1 MALRPPDVNDQ
12 VFPFDPAVVAHAL
25 TEGFKIWRSSDLDRI
40 QITDSSHP
48 LLPAHQIRAPAE
60 QRHANRGGTNYG
72 CLAQQRAATHR
83 REGLA
88 CVRMKTLW
96 TPPPRCAFGNM
107 NVQQSA
113 AIHHRPAPIRQ
124 HDIRVTRIQGASDA
138 KNCVFLDP
146 GTLGPEEVPTRH
158 QMQRSAYA
166 PIQAQVMPVS
176 MYFYGLS
183 TVGRQ
188 LLTRGARKA
197 PSSARGRES
206 ETD

>member
-1 MALRPPDVNDQ
+1 MCAYEDTLDS
-12 VFPFDPAVVAHAL
+12 PAAV
-25 TEGFKIWRSSDLDRI
+25 
-40 QITDSSHP
+40 
-48 LLPAHQIRAPAE
+48 
-60 QRHANRGGTNYG
+60 
-72 CLAQQRAATHR
+72 C
-83 REGLA
+83 
-88 CVRMKTLW
+88 
-96 TPPPRCAFGNM
+96 
-107 NVQQSA
+107 
-113 AIHHRPAPIRQ
+113 IRQ
-124 HDIRVTRIQGASDA
+124 HERAAVGGDSSQTRPHSTARHQTQGASDA

-197 PSSARGRES
+197 PSSARGRKS